1 MGCCISSNNNSKR
14 GSRNPKP
21 PPQPRKPHVSTTCT
35 SPPLEE
41 ETVKEV
47 LSETPIILKPQRTS
61 SPLTT
66 IQTQEP
72 KTLMQSNIQEHQE
85 ISQASE
91 ICSNITDT
99 LSTSTTT
106 TTTTI
111 TEIREDE
118 ATSRK
123 RVNRSPAK
131 VHRKRPYN
139 GDRERVLRYPAK
151 TTGQVI
157 RTASGQP
164 NVGSRGGRS
173 DFGRSPAT
181 RTAAIGVGRGRAG
194 TKPGKV
200 TGKAGGRSVE
210 RKNKEDSANGS
221 VLRQQPE
228 GNESLENPLV
238 SLECFIFL

>member
-1 MGCCISSNNNSKR
+1 
-14 GSRNPKP
+14 
-21 PPQPRKPHVSTTCT
+21 
-35 SPPLEE
+35 
-41 ETVKEV
+41 
-47 LSETPIILKPQRTS
+47 
-61 SPLTT
+61 
-66 IQTQEP
+66 
-72 KTLMQSNIQEHQE
+72 MQSNIQEHQE

-99 LSTSTTT
+99 LSTATATTTT

-157 RTASGQP
+157 RTAAGQP
-164 NVGSRGGRS
+164 SVGSRGGRS

-200 TGKAGGRSVE
+200 TGKGRWQVSGEEEHGGFGKRLRFRGSSRRGTSLSRTLLSPWNASSFFRSI
-210 RKNKEDSANGS
+210 
-221 VLRQQPE
+221 
-228 GNESLENPLV
+228 SLFIFSFYILHV
-238 SLECFIFL
+238 SLCMYIKQQTVTLCPFHSDPFRSLL